1 MRPSPTIVETLR
13 SAGGIGNLRTGV
25 VTEDAAG
32 IVTAAN
38 RAFCQIWDLALEPA
52 DLVGQPAARAGRPP
66 DDRFANPERVR
77 ERLETL
83 AAGRIA
89 VFEEGLRRADGVIV
103 DVDYL
108 PHRVGEAYG
117 GCTWVY
123 RIATDLRRA
132 DEIRTHARDL
142 EQRVVERTQELAR
155 ANLELQASLRHL
167 SQTQEQLIH
176 AGKMAAVG
184 SLVAGLSHELNNPLG
199 VIVGYAQ
206 GLLRRTALDGPSR
219 DALVA
224 IERQAQRSAHLIR
237 SLLDFSR
244 NTRSPPQETAVPA
257 LVERVLELAAGQ
269 AHRNGIELLWKPR
282 GPLPTLVSC
291 PQDIESALMNLV
303 SNGID
308 ATPSGGSVTITAGPA
323 SRSGRAGLEI
333 SVIDTGSGIAQSV
346 LPRIFDPFFTTR
358 RESGGTGLG
367 LSTVHGIVRQ
377 SDGFLAVESEI
388 GKGTRFRLYLPRHD
402 ATELVT
408 TPPVPKAASL
418 PVSPRPRVEPGRTV
432 LLVDDEDM
440 VRGLAERALRQR
452 GWEVL
457 SADSAEAALALLEG
471 RRAESGIPPPSVL
484 VSDVVMPGMD
494 GPALVHAV
502 RADYPDMPAIL
513 VSGYAEEA
521 LRQDC
526 TGPGIVFLSKPYTL
540 KALLATVQD
549 ATAAVAEPAST
560 ASC

>member
-1 MRPSPTIVETLR
+1 MRPPPPIVETLR
-13 SAGGIGNLRTGV
+13 SAGGIGNLRSGV
-25 VTEDAAG
+25 LVEDAAG
-32 IVTAAN
+32 MVTGAN

-52 DLVGQPAARAGRPP
+52 DLVGQPAARVGRPP

-103 DVDYL
+103 DVDYI

-123 RIATDLRRA
+123 RVATDLRRA

-219 DALVA
+219 EALVA

-244 NTRSPPQETAVPA
+244 NTRSPPQETAVPV

-308 ATPSGGSVTITAGPA
+308 ATPSGGSVTITAAPA

-346 LPRIFDPFFTTR
+346 LPRIFDPFFTTKP
-358 RESGGTGLG
+358 
-367 LSTVHGIVRQ
+367 V
-377 SDGFLAVESEI
+377 
-388 GKGTRFRLYLPRHD
+388 GKGTGIGLALTRKAVEAMSGRIEVRSAEGIGTTMRMWLPLAPVETPAASPPEIVARPTSAAASDGRASAGAPPLVSLPRARAGRGD
-402 ATELVT
+402 A
-408 TPPVPKAASL
+408 
-418 PVSPRPRVEPGRTV
+418 R
-432 LLVDDEDM
+432 
-440 VRGLAERALRQR
+440 
-452 GWEVL
+452 
-457 SADSAEAALALLEG
+457 
-471 RRAESGIPPPSVL
+471 
-484 VSDVVMPGMD
+484 
-494 GPALVHAV
+494 
-502 RADYPDMPAIL
+502 
-513 VSGYAEEA
+513 
-521 LRQDC
+521 
-526 TGPGIVFLSKPYTL
+526 
-540 KALLATVQD
+540 
-549 ATAAVAEPAST
+549 
-560 ASC
+560 